1 MLFNH
6 LDREKRERVTIDD
19 IGKGMRDAD
28 SDQLKITKL
37 NWKDTSDKFNEIDL
51 KDRGYLDFQQFLK
64 LMEQSE
70 AMRKLRDWY
79 FMRMN
84 EILQPSN

>member
-37 NWKDTSDKFNEIDL
+37 NWKDTSDKFNEIDS